1 MKYCLSVL
9 LMLFTASAHAELH
22 KWVDSAGNV
31 HYSDSEPPADA
42 RVEQVHIPA
51 AAPTP
56 DKSAGKS
63 VFEREADLEKSLKE
77 KQKAEQEAAQKQQ
90 EADARKKDCESVRN
104 NLQVLENTPRIAT
117 YDANGNRTLMDD
129 AARQQQIEETRKKIS
144 ELCD

>member
-9 LMLFTASAHAELH
+9 LMLFTVSAHAELH

-31 HYSDSEPPADA
+31 HYSDTEPPADA
-42 RVEQVHIPA
+42 KVEQIHIPA
-51 AAPTP
+51 AAPAP

-63 VFEREADLEKSLKE
+63 VFEREADLEKLLKN
-77 KQKAEQEAAQKQQ
+77 KQKAEQEAAQKEK
-90 EADARKKDCESVRN
+90 EAAAKQKNCESARN

-117 YDANGNRTLMDD
+117 YDANGNRTLMND
-129 AARQQQIEETRKKIS
+129 AARQQEIEETRKKIS